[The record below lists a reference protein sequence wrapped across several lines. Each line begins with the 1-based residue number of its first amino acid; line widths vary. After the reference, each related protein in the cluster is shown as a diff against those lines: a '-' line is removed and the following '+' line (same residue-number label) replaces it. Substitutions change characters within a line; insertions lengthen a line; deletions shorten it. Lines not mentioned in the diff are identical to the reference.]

1 LSMATMPPSRQN
13 VTLRSA
19 RCPMQT
25 DLVFA
30 LAVGIG
36 IVAGLRSLTAPA
48 AVSWAAHLG
57 WLDLEGTALAFM
69 GSTAAVAIFSLL
81 AIVEYAGDL
90 HPATPRRTTPGPL
103 IARIVMG
110 ALSGACLC
118 VSASRSVALGVALGG
133 LGAVAGAFA
142 GYEARTRLV
151 AALGVKD
158 RVVALLEDLVT
169 IALAWLV
176 VSWP

>member
-1 LSMATMPPSRQN
+1 
-13 VTLRSA
+13 
-19 RCPMQT
+19 MQT
-25 DLVFA
+25 ELIFV

-36 IVAGLRSLTAPA
+36 IVAGFRSLTAPA

-57 WLDLEGTALAFM
+57 QLDLGGTALAFM
-69 GSTAAVAIFSLL
+69 GSTAAVAILSLL
-81 AIVEYAGDL
+81 AIVEYAADL

-110 ALSGACLC
+110 ALSAACLC
-118 VSASRSVALGVALGG
+118 ASASRSVTLGVALGG
-133 LGAVAGAFA
+133 LAAVSGAFA
-142 GYEARTRLV
+142 GYQARTRLV
-151 AALGVKD
+151 TALGVKD
-158 RVVALLEDLVT
+158 SVVALSEDLVT